1 MEVGVNLPSD
11 VPGID
16 ASLLLDWARRAD
28 AGPFSSVGV
37 TERLAW
43 STFDPFV
50 TLAAAS
56 AVTRRVR
63 LMTIIAIAPLRSGA
77 LLAKAAASLDAL
89 CGGRLVLGLGSG
101 PRPNDYEVAAAE
113 WSGRGK
119 RFATILAELRS
130 FWEEGSSL
138 GPRPAT
144 PRGPEI
150 LVGGL
155 SDRAFA
161 RMARYADGYV
171 HGGGPPRAFARA
183 AEKAHAAW
191 IDAGRPGRPTLRAQA
206 YFALGGDGV
215 VEAGRG
221 HLRSYYAFLG
231 PFAEKIAEGLLATP
245 QALIQHVRGYAEAGC
260 DELLL
265 APAVA
270 DLEQLDRLADVVG
283 SLGKARAELTS

>member
-1 MEVGVNLPSD
+1 M
-11 VPGID
+11 
-16 ASLLLDWARRAD
+16 
-28 AGPFSSVGV
+28 
-37 TERLAW
+37 
-43 STFDPFV
+43 
-50 TLAAAS
+50 
-56 AVTRRVR
+56 
-63 LMTIIAIAPLRSGA
+63 
-77 LLAKAAASLDAL
+77 
-89 CGGRLVLGLGSG
+89 
-101 PRPNDYEVAAAE
+101 
-113 WSGRGK
+113 
-119 RFATILAELRS
+119 LAELRS
-130 FWEEGSSL
+130 FWEEGSPL

-155 SDRAFA
+155 SNRAFA

-171 HGGGPPRAFARA
+171 FGGGPPRAFARA
-183 AEKAHAAW
+183 AEKARAAW
-191 IDAGRPGRPTLRAQA
+191 IDAGRPGRPRLRAQA
-206 YFALGGDGV
+206 YFALGADGV
-215 VEAGRG
+215 VEAGRR